1 MRTTFFCMM
10 TFLLLGLFPLRNAS
24 ADTMCPSI
32 EKQGW
37 QVVDQSC
44 HVGAGLWSKRPIK
57 NEGRFWVQCGVVS
70 QLPEPWFKKEVEA
83 VLMQDKLVFRQEGN
97 QYRCLVGP
105 FERYSEAEIV
115 KDVMKQRKVF
125 ASAFIR
131 DISQPEKAT
140 KLSQSSKPK
149 KTAVVKASKPAKTER
164 RYIDVGSLKSPMPE
178 VNEPRYSAK
187 QNVWWRAT
195 LREANQ
201 ACRQDG
207 MRLVSESTL
216 KTLSSMPDWKST
228 YPSRLPYWVAEMRA
242 FDVVMG
248 LSMPLS
254 LESALLVLCEPQ

>member
-1 MRTTFFCMM
+1 MLSRLFSILAIS
-10 TFLLLGLFPLRNAS
+10 LLCVFSFAS
-24 ADTMCPSI
+24 AQAAEACESV
-32 EKQGW
+32 EKDGW
-37 QVVDQSC
+37 QVVEQSC
-44 HVGAGLWSKRPIK
+44 KVGAGLWSKRPIK

-70 QLPEPWFKKEVEA
+70 QLPKPWFKKEVEA

-164 RYIDVGSLKSPMPE
+164 RYIDVGSLKSPKPE
-178 VNEPRYSAK
+178 LNEPRYSAK

-207 MRLVSESTL
+207 MKLVSESTL
-216 KTLSSMPDWKST
+216 KTLSSTPDWKST

>member
-1 MRTTFFCMM
+1 MM
-10 TFLLLGLFPLRNAS
+10 IFLLLGLFPWRNAS
-24 ADTMCPSI
+24 ADTLCPSV

-44 HVGAGLWSKRPIK
+44 RVGAGLWSKRPIK

-70 QLPEPWFKKEVEA
+70 QLPKPWFKKEVEA

-140 KLSQSSKPK
+140 KLSQSDKPK
-149 KTAVVKASKPAKTER
+149 KKTVLKASKPAKTER
-164 RYIDVGSLKSPMPE
+164 RYIDVGSLKSPMPK

-187 QNVWWRAT
+187 QNIWWRAT

-207 MRLVSESTL
+207 MKLVSELTL
-216 KTLSSMPDWKST
+216 KTLSSTPDWKST